1 MRKAFI
7 AFALAFAFVGTAQAA
22 STTDIEFT
30 NGDVTID
37 GKGGTTANVELR
49 IVVGVGEVVEWVQT
63 NVAGGP
69 LSPVDHR
76 VGGQLGLQEGTHFVT
91 VPVKFPPNTG
101 TYDLEV
107 QTAGVFGGIRAING
121 NDSVNGF
128 DPFGGA
134 LRTVA
139 NGSTTGNVGGDDDE
153 ELTGLAALIAQIEAL
168 VAKLTNPV
176 PPAPVPTKPA
186 CPPAYLGY
194 NRVEVQG
201 WLMTH
206 GYAGGFNAV
215 GLYTAQDLMQQGI
228 IWGEISKTAYN
239 AALAACR

>member
-1 MRKAFI
+1 M
-7 AFALAFAFVGTAQAA
+7 
-22 STTDIEFT
+22 
-30 NGDVTID
+30 
-37 GKGGTTANVELR
+37 
-49 IVVGVGEVVEWVQT
+49 
-63 NVAGGP
+63 
-69 LSPVDHR
+69 
-76 VGGQLGLQEGTHFVT
+76 
-91 VPVKFPPNTG
+91 
-101 TYDLEV
+101 
-107 QTAGVFGGIRAING
+107 
-121 NDSVNGF
+121 NGF
-128 DPFGGA
+128 DPFGA
-134 LRTVA
+134 CSTVA

-153 ELTGLAALIAQIEAL
+153 ELALRHSLPRSQAL

-215 GLYTAQDLMQQGI
+215 GLYTAQHSMQQGI